1 MRQLLLDQ
9 KKKKNMRSV
18 MTLVGFSNVFVLLVF
33 CPSTNQQDN
42 KHGKSLFPYRVEL
55 GQCHTPSSRKRAYHS
70 MPHPT
75 ANVHQLITAW
85 IEREHRK

>member
-1 MRQLLLDQ
+1 MRPLLMD
-9 KKKKNMRSV
+9 KKTKNMRSV

-70 MPHPT
+70 TPHPT
-75 ANVHQLITAW
+75 ANVHQLITAR
-85 IEREHRK
+85 IEREHGK